1 MKTNFPRKKNFQ
13 EDNIKLVN
21 NNNKI
26 NTSNIGSESKSNL
39 NIIINCNE
47 EEEEEEN
54 DDNNNNNNNDNN
66 NKRSDKNDDETAI
79 NFFDMKTKS
88 KRIELNEE
96 DEEEEEEEEDG
107 EENEEEEDDEE
118 EKNSK
123 DNADSMV
130 NDFDIIFE
138 NIIPKIIYINPLI
151 RTKLDIEQISHLIK
165 ELLEQ
170 YDDKYNE
177 TIEQVINAKK
187 NILIEK
193 NGQEIDL
200 NKLATMYDG
209 QEEENEFFLKKR
221 NTTASILQNNI
232 KTIKPSEEEIEDKD
246 CIKTCKFK
254 LVLPIARGGY
264 GSVGLYK
271 KSSTSDMYAIK
282 IVNIKGMK
290 EKKLSASLKVEQ
302 NILKEINNDYVI
314 NSYFFFQDTKNYY
327 FVMEYLPGGDVFGLL
342 SKNNLPKSTIKLIIA
357 ETILAINYL
366 HSINII
372 HHDIKPENILITA
385 KGHFKLSDFGLSKT
399 LKNDGQETVD
409 QYVKNLINFVEFK
422 HIENN
427 YIVDDEESK
436 EAVGTINYMAPE
448 LFTDKYPEG
457 GGIDYWA
464 IGVLIFDLFSFALP
478 FEGKTQEET
487 RENIIGVKINW
498 NKLINDNVKKI
509 YGNIDSAIDLIK
521 KFLKEDPNERW
532 GDKNLEEIKKHE
544 FFEDFDWDEIQEIK
558 NESVKD
564 YVKDRVKE
572 NNNKIKKIM
581 LKEKEKD
588 EKDIKNEED
597 TLIEGCPSLIK
608 VNLTEIEEKDFFTER
623 LDNLNKKNKEIVK
636 KKFQKEVNN
645 EDNISPLLLID
656 LE

>member
-1 MKTNFPRKKNFQ
+1 
-13 EDNIKLVN
+13 
-21 NNNKI
+21 
-26 NTSNIGSESKSNL
+26 
-39 NIIINCNE
+39 
-47 EEEEEEN
+47 
-54 DDNNNNNNNDNN
+54 
-66 NKRSDKNDDETAI
+66 
-79 NFFDMKTKS
+79 MKTKS
-88 KRIELNEE
+88 KRIELN
-96 DEEEEEEEEDG
+96 EEEEEEEEDG

-200 NKLATMYDG
+200 NKLATMYDE

-314 NSYFFFQDTKNYY
+314 NSYFIFQDTKNYY

-498 NKLINDNVKKI
+498 NKLINDDVKKI

-544 FFEDFDWDEIQEIK
+544 FFDDFDWDEIQEIK

-564 YVKDRVKE
+564 YVKNRVKE

-597 TLIEGCPSLIK
+597 TLVEGCPSLIK

>member
-1 MKTNFPRKKNFQ
+1 MNKALSNKDNYE
-13 EDNIKLVN
+13 EDNIKII
-21 NNNKI
+21 NNK
-26 NTSNIGSESKSNL
+26 NDTSNLNSESKSNL

-47 EEEEEEN
+47 EEEEEEPEEKST
-54 DDNNNNNNNDNN
+54 NNNNKDK
-66 NKRSDKNDDETAI
+66 NKKDKNDE
-79 NFFDMKTKS
+79 
-88 KRIELNEE
+88 KRIEIN
-96 DEEEEEEEEDG
+96 EEEEEEED
-107 EENEEEEDDEE
+107 EEEQEEQEEKEEEE
-118 EKNSK
+118 EKEDKENG
-123 DNADSMV
+123 DSIV
-130 NDFDIIFE
+130 TDFDVKIFGQ
-138 NIIPKIIYINPLI
+138 ILPKMIYINPLI
-151 RTKLDIEQISHLIK
+151 RSRLDIEQISHLIN

-177 TIEQVINAKK
+177 IIEQTINAKK
-187 NILIEK
+187 NLLIEK
-193 NGQEIDL
+193 NEQDINL
-200 NKLATMYDG
+200 NKLVSMHDQS
-209 QEEENEFFLKKR
+209 QEEENEFFIKKT
-221 NTTASILQNNI
+221 NTSMISLNHINRINSQTEL
-232 KTIKPSEEEIEDKD
+232 EIEDI
-246 CIKTCKFK
+246 IKTCKFK
-254 LVLPIARGGY
+254 LVLPIAKGGY

-271 KSSTSDMYAIK
+271 KISTSDMYAIK

-314 NSYFFFQDTKNYY
+314 NSYFIFQDTKNYY

-399 LKNDGQETVD
+399 LKSDNEESVD
-409 QYVKNLINFVEFK
+409 QHVKNLINFVEFK
-422 HIENN
+422 YVDDNI
-427 YIVDDEESK
+427 IVDDEESK

-464 IGVLIFDLFSFALP
+464 IGVLIFDLFSFSLP

-487 RENIIGVKINW
+487 RENIIGIKIKW
-498 NKLINDNVKKI
+498 ERLINDEVKKL
-509 YGNIDSAIDLIK
+509 YGDIEPAIDLIK
-521 KFLKEDPNERW
+521 KFLKEVPDERW

-544 FFEDFDWDEIQEIK
+544 FFKDFDWDEIQHIK
-558 NESVKD
+558 NESVKEF
-564 YVKDRVKE
+564 VKERVKE

-581 LKEKEKD
+581 SKNKT
-588 EKDIKNEED
+588 KNEKNDENNENDEEEQED
-597 TLIEGCPSLIK
+597 ILVEGCPSLIK
-608 VNLTEIEEKDFFTER
+608 VNLTEMEERDFFTER

-636 KKFQKEVNN
+636 KKINRFRIVY
-645 EDNISPLLLID
+645 
-656 LE
+656 

>member
-1 MKTNFPRKKNFQ
+1 MKKIILNKALSNKDNYE
-13 EDNIKLVN
+13 EDNIKII
-21 NNNKI
+21 NNK
-26 NTSNIGSESKSNL
+26 NDTSNLNSESKSNL

-47 EEEEEEN
+47 EEEEEEPEEKST
-54 DDNNNNNNNDNN
+54 NNNNKDK
-66 NKRSDKNDDETAI
+66 NKKDKNDE
-79 NFFDMKTKS
+79 
-88 KRIELNEE
+88 KRIEIN
-96 DEEEEEEEEDG
+96 EEEEEEED
-107 EENEEEEDDEE
+107 EEEQEEQEEKEEEE
-118 EKNSK
+118 EKEDKENG
-123 DNADSMV
+123 DSIV
-130 NDFDIIFE
+130 TDFDVKIFGQ
-138 NIIPKIIYINPLI
+138 ILPKMIYINPLI
-151 RTKLDIEQISHLIK
+151 RSRLDIEQISHLIN

-177 TIEQVINAKK
+177 IIEQTINAKK
-187 NILIEK
+187 NLLIEK
-193 NGQEIDL
+193 NEQDINL
-200 NKLATMYDG
+200 NKLVSMHDQS
-209 QEEENEFFLKKR
+209 QEEENEFFIKKT
-221 NTTASILQNNI
+221 NTSMISLNHINRINSQTEL
-232 KTIKPSEEEIEDKD
+232 EIEDI
-246 CIKTCKFK
+246 IKTCKFK
-254 LVLPIARGGY
+254 LVLPIAKGGY

-271 KSSTSDMYAIK
+271 KISTSDMYAIK

-314 NSYFFFQDTKNYY
+314 NSYFIFQDTKNYY

-399 LKNDGQETVD
+399 LKSDNEESVD
-409 QYVKNLINFVEFK
+409 QHVKNLINFVEFK
-422 HIENN
+422 YVDDNI
-427 YIVDDEESK
+427 IVDDEESK

-464 IGVLIFDLFSFALP
+464 IGVLIFDLFSFSLP

-487 RENIIGVKINW
+487 RENIIGIKIKW
-498 NKLINDNVKKI
+498 ERLINDEVKKL
-509 YGNIDSAIDLIK
+509 YGDIEPAIDLIK
-521 KFLKEDPNERW
+521 KFLKEVPDERW
-532 GDKNLEEIKKHE
+532 GDKNLDEIKKHE
-544 FFEDFDWDEIQEIK
+544 FFKDFDWDEIQHIK

-564 YVKDRVKE
+564 FVKERVKE

-581 LKEKEKD
+581 SKNKTKNDKND
-588 EKDIKNEED
+588 ENNDEEEQEDI
-597 TLIEGCPSLIK
+597 LVEGCPSLIK
-608 VNLTEIEEKDFFTER
+608 VNLTEMEERDFFTER

-636 KKFQKEVNN
+636 KK
-645 EDNISPLLLID
+645 LLKKNSKKK
-656 LE
+656 